1 MKRPLLPSSWVAR
14 ILLVDDSAI
23 VFAVVRRILGN
34 GTHWQ
39 LEWSRSGEEALAR
52 LRAAPQEFDL
62 VMLDLNMPGI
72 GGFQVLEEM
81 GQDPSLIQLPVIV
94 LTGSSNRGDEVR
106 ALSSGADEF
115 LLKPLNPEIARIRVR
130 SVLELSRHRRDLERL
145 VQDRVAQMA
154 HSDRLIS
161 MGQLAAGMAHEIN
174 NPLTW
179 ISGNLQTLERSAAIL
194 QEELE
199 RIPEWSPSPRLE
211 RVLREFPTVA
221 EEMRGGVHRVAR
233 IVSGLKS
240 FSRSGTGVRERM
252 DLHAIV
258 HSTLVLCEH
267 FLKGVELDIEGPSG
281 EVFVQV
287 ETHEME
293 QVLVNLLTNAAYA
306 VRQVE
311 RGPGDGAPRISIG
324 ICHGEGRAF
333 LSVRDNGTGIPPEVL
348 SRLGS
353 PFFTTKPRAEGTG
366 LGISIAQG
374 IAKAHGGELRPIPCE
389 VGAFFLL
396 DLPLDLNTPEAHR

>member
-23 VFAVVRRILGN
+23 EFALVRRILGN

-39 LEWSRSGEEALAR
+39 LEWSRSGEEALER
-52 LRAAPQEFDL
+52 LRKSPQEFDL
-62 VMLDLNMPGI
+62 VMLDLNMPGLD
-72 GGFQVLEEM
+72 GFQVLEEM
-81 GQDPSLIQLPVIV
+81 GKDQDLVHLPVIV
-94 LTGSSNRGDEVR
+94 LTASSDRRDQVR
-106 ALSSGADEF
+106 ALSSGADEY
-115 LLKPLNPEIARIRVR
+115 LLKPLVPEIARIRVR
-130 SVLELSRHRRDLERL
+130 SVLELSRHRLDLEQV
-145 VQDRVAQMA
+145 VQDRVAQLT

-179 ISGNLQTLERSAAIL
+179 ISGNLQTLERTYVLL

-199 RIPEWSPSPRLE
+199 GVPGWSPSDKLG
-211 RVLREFPTVA
+211 RVLREFPTIA
-221 EEMRGGVHRVAR
+221 EEMRGGVHRIAR

-240 FSRSGTGVRERM
+240 FSRSGTGTRERV
-252 DLHAIV
+252 DLHDIV
-258 HSTLVLCEH
+258 QSTLVLCSH
-267 FLKGVELDIEGPSG
+267 FLKGIDLEIQGPSG

-287 ETHEME
+287 EGHEME

-311 RGPGDGAPRISIG
+311 RGPGDSPPSIGIG

-333 LSVRDNGTGIPPEVL
+333 LSVRDNGTGLSTEVL
-348 SRLGS
+348 TRLGS
-353 PFFTTKPRAEGTG
+353 PFFTTKPKGEGTG
-366 LGISIAQG
+366 LGMSISQG
-374 IAKAHGGELRPIPCE
+374 IVKAHGGELRPIPCE

-396 DLPLDLNTPEAHR
+396 DLPLDTSIPETHG

>member
-1 MKRPLLPSSWVAR
+1 MKRAILPSSWVAR
-14 ILLVDDSAI
+14 ILLVEDSAI
-23 VFAVVRRILGN
+23 QFAAARRILGT

-39 LEWSRSGEEALAR
+39 LDWSRSGEEALAR
-52 LRAAPQEFDL
+52 MRAAPEEFDL

-72 GGFQVLEEM
+72 SGFQVLEEM
-81 GQDPSLIQLPVIV
+81 GKDPALTHLPVIV
-94 LTGSSNRGDEVR
+94 LTASSDRGDEVR

-115 LLKPLNPEIARIRVR
+115 LLKPLIPEIARVRVR
-130 SVLELSRHRRDLERL
+130 SVLELSRHRRDLELL

-161 MGQLAAGMAHEIN
+161 LGQLAAGMAHEIN

-179 ISGNLQTLERSAAIL
+179 ISGNLQTLERIANLL
-194 QEELE
+194 QEELGQV
-199 RIPEWSPSPRLE
+199 PGWSPSAKLG
-211 RVLREFPTVA
+211 RVLQEFPAIA

-233 IVSGLKS
+233 IVDGLKS

-258 HSTLVLCEH
+258 ETTLVLCDH
-267 FLKGVELDIEGPSG
+267 FLKGISLEIQGASG

-287 ETHEME
+287 EVHELE
-293 QVLVNLLTNAAYA
+293 QVLVNLLTNAAYS

-311 RGPGDGAPRISIG
+311 RVPDGAPPRIDIG
-324 ICHGEGRAF
+324 LCHGEGRAYM
-333 LSVRDNGTGIPPEVL
+333 SVRDNGIGIPPEVL

-353 PFFTTKPRAEGTG
+353 PFFTTKPRGEGTG

-374 IAKAHGGELRPIPCE
+374 IAKAHGGELRPIPCDE
-389 VGAFFLL
+389 GAFFLL
-396 DLPLDLNTPEAHR
+396 DLPLDSSMQEARP

>member
-23 VFAVVRRILGN
+23 QFAVVRRILGN

-39 LEWSRSGEEALAR
+39 LEWARSGEDALER

-62 VMLDLNMPGI
+62 VMLDLNMPGMS
-72 GGFQVLEEM
+72 GFQVLEEM
-81 GQDPSLIQLPVIV
+81 GQEPSLVHLPVIV
-94 LTGSSNRGDEVR
+94 LTASSNRGDEVR

-115 LLKPLNPEIARIRVR
+115 LLKPLVPEIARIRVR
-130 SVLELSRHRRDLERL
+130 SVLDLARHRKDLERL
-145 VQDRVAQMA
+145 VQDRVAQTA

-161 MGQLAAGMAHEIN
+161 LGQLAAGMAHEIN

-179 ISGNLQTLERSAAIL
+179 ISGNLQTLERIAVLL

-199 RIPEWSPSPRLE
+199 QIPSWTPSTKLSRILQ
-211 RVLREFPTVA
+211 EFPTIA

-233 IVSGLKS
+233 IVDGLKS
-240 FSRSGTGVRERM
+240 FSRTGTGVRERK

-258 HSTLVLCEH
+258 QSTLILCDH
-267 FLKGVELDIEGPSG
+267 FLKGIDLDIQGPSG

-287 ETHEME
+287 ESHELE

-311 RGPGDGAPRISIG
+311 RGPEGDAPSIGIG
-324 ICHGEGRAF
+324 ICHSEGRAF
-333 LSVRDNGTGIPPEVL
+333 LSVRDNGIGIPPEVL

-353 PFFTTKPRAEGTG
+353 PFFTTKPRGEGTG
-366 LGISIAQG
+366 LGMSISQG
-374 IAKAHGGELRPIPCE
+374 IAKAHGGELRPIPCDE
-389 VGAFFLL
+389 GAFFLL
-396 DLPLDLNTPEAHR
+396 DLPLDNSPQEARP

>member
-23 VFAVVRRILGN
+23 QFAVVRRILGS

-39 LEWSRSGEEALAR
+39 LEWSRSGEEALKR

-62 VMLDLNMPGI
+62 VMLDLNMPGM

-81 GQDPSLIQLPVIV
+81 GSSPDLVHLPVIV
-94 LTGSSNRGDEVR
+94 LTASSERDDQVR
-106 ALSSGADEF
+106 ALSSGADEY
-115 LLKPLNPEIARIRVR
+115 LQKPLIPEIARIRVR

-145 VQDRVAQMA
+145 VQDRIAQTA

-161 MGQLAAGMAHEIN
+161 LGQLAAGMAHEIN

-179 ISGNLQTLERSAAIL
+179 ISGNLQTLERIAVLL

-199 RIPEWSPSPRLE
+199 RIPGWTPSTKLGRILQ
-211 RVLREFPTVA
+211 EFPTIA
-221 EEMRGGVHRVAR
+221 DEMRGGVHRVAR
-233 IVSGLKS
+233 IVDGLKS
-240 FSRSGTGVRERM
+240 FSRSGTGDRERM

-258 HSTLVLCEH
+258 QSALVLCDH
-267 FLKGVELDIEGPSG
+267 FLKGIDLEVQGPSG

-287 ETHEME
+287 ESHELE

-311 RGPGDGAPRISIG
+311 RGPGSAPPSIGIG
-324 ICHGEGRAF
+324 ICHSEGRAF
-333 LSVRDNGTGIPPEVL
+333 LSVRDNGIGIPPDVL

-353 PFFTTKPRAEGTG
+353 PFFTTKPRGEGTG
-366 LGISIAQG
+366 LGMSISQG

-389 VGAFFLL
+389 EGAFFLL
-396 DLPLDLNTPEAHR
+396 DLPLDSNPQEAHP